1 MDLEKTYGV
10 DEELVE
16 KGVEVNVG
24 DAVVRIRK
32 WENEDFNRL
41 FRKKMQPY
49 RNQSRNGTLEDD
61 VVEGIINEIIAQTII
76 VDWEGVKRGGE
87 EVECE
92 KETIIEALEDFPA
105 FREEII
111 SQAQTISNFQSDQLE
126 EDEKN

>member
-1 MDLEKTYGV
+1 MDLEQTYGV
-10 DEELVE
+10 DEDLVE

-49 RNQSRNGTLEDD
+49 RNQSRNGTLEDS
-61 VVEGIINEIIAQTII
+61 VVEGIINEIIAETII
-76 VDWEGVKRGGE
+76 VDWDGVTRGGE
-87 EVECE
+87 EVDCE
-92 KETIIEALEDFPA
+92 KDTIIEALEDFPA

-111 SQAQTISNFQSDQLE
+111 SQAQTISNFQNDQLD